1 MAQGSVDGVED
12 SLCGVALIGWT
23 SDWRRSD
30 SRAQW
35 PAEDAETAIVR
46 TRRCASAIRTPS
58 LQSRGKVQLKLVC
71 FNRTGSRSDVLQDER
86 TFVFPRHPHRSD
98 IEALRILGRRDGL
111 SRRVNKLETML
122 ASPGIGSQ

>member
-1 MAQGSVDGVED
+1 MSERGQPTSTDRGNTVKAKEVAQGSVDGVED

-58 LQSRGKVQLKLVC
+58 FQSRGKVQLNLVC
-71 FNRTGSRSDVLQDER
+71 FDRELFRCSAT
-86 TFVFPRHPHRSD
+86 
-98 IEALRILGRRDGL
+98 
-111 SRRVNKLETML
+111 
-122 ASPGIGSQ
+122 